1 MKFDFTSQ
9 IKQKTNED
17 LTEIFIN
24 SGNYSPEFV
33 ALAEKE
39 LVFRNVN
46 PDLFK
51 QKQQEVKQIAGKRF
65 ENERPGSPL
74 YILICFIMAVFG
86 GFIAIYAGYIY
97 SQSKQKNAEGQE
109 FYVYDA
115 QTRQLGT
122 IMMWV
127 GIAVLLF
134 FLLKIS
140 FGF

>member
-1 MKFDFTSQ
+1 MKFDFNSQ
-9 IKQKTNED
+9 IKQKTNEE

-24 SGNYSPEFV
+24 PGNYNPEF
-33 ALAEKE
+33 ATLAEKE
-39 LVFRNVN
+39 LVLRNVDL
-46 PDLFK
+46 DLFK
-51 QKQQEVKQIAGKRF
+51 HKRQEVKQIAEKRF
-65 ENERPGSPL
+65 EKEKPGSPM
-74 YILICFIMAVFG
+74 YILICFILAVFG

-97 SQSKQKNAEGQE
+97 SQSKQKNSEGKE

-127 GIAVLLF
+127 GIAVLLYL
-134 FLLKIS
+134 LLKIS